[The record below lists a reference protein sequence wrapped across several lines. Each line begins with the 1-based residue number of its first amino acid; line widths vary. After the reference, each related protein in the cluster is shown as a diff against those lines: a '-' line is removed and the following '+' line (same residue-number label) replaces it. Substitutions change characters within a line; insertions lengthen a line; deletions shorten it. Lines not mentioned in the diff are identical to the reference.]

1 MLWVKQSFI
10 TKDKKKF
17 RNEKIG
23 QFLSFKNQKCP
34 NTKIVLNTAS
44 EKECFCNL
52 TSTFECKKIITTSYR
67 KKYPT
72 KWSNDID
79 VFLVIVKFK
88 RIEKNA
94 ENENVTF

>member
-1 MLWVKQSFI
+1 MSVSISKKSKVSKHKNSF
-10 TKDKKKF
+10 TY
-17 RNEKIG
+17 
-23 QFLSFKNQKCP
+23 
-34 NTKIVLNTAS
+34 TAS